1 VDFYPLY
8 SNCIWHSSASEGINL
23 FTLYTRKVMAID
35 MDTSNQEIPMVTP
48 MQEFISHLKSNFG
61 YTSLDDSF
69 WLNKEKS
76 KIVTAY
82 NEGVEDGGFF
92 GNGNDY
98 FERNY

>member
-1 VDFYPLY
+1 MNVK
-8 SNCIWHSSASEGINL
+8 E
-23 FTLYTRKVMAID
+23 
-35 MDTSNQEIPMVTP
+35 QEQNDNKEWTP
-48 MQEFISHLKSNFG
+48 MQEFISHLKTNFG
-61 YTSLDDSF
+61 YTSVDDSI

-98 FERNY
+98 FERNF